1 MARIARASID
11 QVQATVDMIDLVSQ
25 YTDLRKAGANYSGRC
40 PFHEERTPSFSVNP
54 TEKLF
59 YCFGC
64 GAGGNLFGFVQQKEN
79 LDFAAAVEY
88 LADRYGIALEYDES
102 SARGDAERRR
112 RERQRGLLEQ
122 ATSYYERVLNEA
134 PAAAAAREYLAARR
148 LSDGVCRD
156 FRLGYSLP
164 GWGTLRDAARTAKFR
179 DDELVEAGLAIPGK
193 RGEPYDRF
201 RGRIMFPLADDRGR
215 TLGFGARTM
224 GDEKPKYLNSP
235 ETLLYH
241 KSEALFGLD
250 KARASAGKEDRVYV
264 VEGYTDVL
272 ALVQSGIANVVAS
285 MGTSLTEQQLRRLA
299 RVTNNLYLCFDA
311 DAAGIGAMSR
321 ALALGRR
328 LGLALHV
335 VRIPDGLDPA
345 DYVLSPA
352 GADGFRR
359 LVAQAQTLLQF
370 HVRLALDSND
380 LERPDGRARA
390 FARLKGLLAEAATP
404 IERDEELRYIADRMG
419 LSNDAAG
426 YLLARDGRAVVSGA
440 PLDGAAPSGGAAAP
454 GSSRRDLASA
464 AIGGSHE
471 LEVRFL
477 AGCIA
482 QPETG
487 RKVLAGVD
495 EGFFAG
501 VETRAAFRR
510 VMVRLGLETV
520 GNTLQG
526 GQIIDA
532 RDDDGEAFAEVV
544 VGSGRERF
552 SAAVVLELFLRLQE
566 AQVSRLIARLKLS
579 GDAEHG
585 GQQGEELARLY
596 AVRHRLRDA
605 IRATP
610 VDDEP
615 DEG

>member
-1 MARIARASID
+1 M
-11 QVQATVDMIDLVSQ
+11 
-25 YTDLRKAGANYSGRC
+25 
-40 PFHEERTPSFSVNP
+40 
-54 TEKLF
+54 
-59 YCFGC
+59 
-64 GAGGNLFGFVQQKEN
+64 
-79 LDFAAAVEY
+79 
-88 LADRYGIALEYDES
+88 
-102 SARGDAERRR
+102 
-112 RERQRGLLEQ
+112 
-122 ATSYYERVLNEA
+122 
-134 PAAAAAREYLAARR
+134 
-148 LSDGVCRD
+148 
-156 FRLGYSLP
+156 
-164 GWGTLRDAARTAKFR
+164 
-179 DDELVEAGLAIPGK
+179 
-193 RGEPYDRF
+193 
-201 RGRIMFPLADDRGR
+201 
-215 TLGFGARTM
+215 
-224 GDEKPKYLNSP
+224 
-235 ETLLYH
+235 
-241 KSEALFGLD
+241 
-250 KARASAGKEDRVYV
+250 
-264 VEGYTDVL
+264 L
-272 ALVQSGIANVVAS
+272 ALVQAGIPNVVAS

-299 RVTNNLYLCFDA
+299 RVTSNLYLCFDA

-390 FARLKGLLAEAATP
+390 FARLKGVLAEAATP

-419 LSNDAAG
+419 LSSDAAG
-426 YLLARDGRAVVSGA
+426 YLLAKDGRAVSGGVG
-440 PLDGAAPSGGAAAP
+440 PGGTPPQGAAAGGA
-454 GSSRRDLASA
+454 GSSRRDVASA

-477 AGCIA
+477 AGCMA
-482 QPETG
+482 QPEIG
-487 RKVLAGVD
+487 REVLAGVD

-510 VMVRLGLETV
+510 VVLRLALETA
-520 GNTLQG
+520 GNTLQR

-532 RDDDGEAFAEVV
+532 PDDGAEAFAEVIV
-544 VGSGRERF
+544 RSGRERF
-552 SAAVVLELFLRLQE
+552 SEAVVRELFLRLQE
-566 AQVSRLIARLKLS
+566 AQVSRLIARLKLTGEAGKDGQES
-579 GDAEHG
+579 G
-585 GQQGEELARLY
+585 ELARLY

-610 VDDEP
+610 VDDDEP